1 SSLTRYDLPSFVTM
15 PSVTIN
21 FGMIAYPLF
30 YSVGVSSVGSSG
42 AGFGVSSVGSSGA
55 GSGSGSGST
64 TSSPGSSPGV
74 LGCPEDL
81 HDDVIV
87 HCFEC
92 RDDRFPNDYCF
103 SLRVLFYIC
112 INELTVLVCAVD
124 FDISTC
130 SRAHFVVIEYDLTG
144 FKVLTADSR
153 SFAIHDILES
163 RRITVD
169 VILWKLHSSEQGLKL
184 TGIHHS
190 AVF

>member
-1 SSLTRYDLPSFVTM
+1 SVGSSGSGSGF
-15 PSVTIN
+15 
-21 FGMIAYPLF
+21 
-30 YSVGVSSVGSSG
+30 GVSSVGSSG
-42 AGFGVSSVGSSGA
+42 SGSGFGVSSVGSSGA

-144 FKVLTADSR
+144 FKV
-153 SFAIHDILES
+153 
-163 RRITVD
+163 
-169 VILWKLHSSEQGLKL
+169 
-184 TGIHHS
+184 
-190 AVF
+190 